1 MGCNVSLLLRTF
13 CIFPSFPL
21 TGNILS
27 RNKPIHSLLLP
38 FLSGSSTISTRQSWC
53 PPTGNQ
59 RLTRNLALF
68 FFTAFLTAVLQ
79 DYGRAQGISMDTL
92 TFSHKVI
99 HRTST
104 VQEDEFSKLLQKR
117 LNIVRRAFQV
127 LGAEVT
133 RKGPV
138 SIL

>member
-1 MGCNVSLLLRTF
+1 MVPTPQETRG
-13 CIFPSFPL
+13 
-21 TGNILS
+21 
-27 RNKPIHSLLLP
+27 LP
-38 FLSGSSTISTRQSWC
+38 ET
-53 PPTGNQ
+53 
-59 RLTRNLALF
+59 LALF

-79 DYGRAQGISMDTL
+79 DYGRAQGISMDML

-99 HRTST
+99 HRAST
-104 VQEDEFSKLLQKR
+104 TQEDEFSKLLQKR

-133 RKGPV
+133 GKGPV